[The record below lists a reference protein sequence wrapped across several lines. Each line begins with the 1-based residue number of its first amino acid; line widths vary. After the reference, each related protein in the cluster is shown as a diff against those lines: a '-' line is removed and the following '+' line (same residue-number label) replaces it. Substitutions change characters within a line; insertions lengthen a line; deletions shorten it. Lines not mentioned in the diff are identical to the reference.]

1 MQNNIKDLSIRK
13 WVEYYEE
20 TLENETGVK
29 SDKEPIRKFAIGAVI
44 KNPYAGKFSENLD
57 SLIKPSEEL
66 GVIFGERLLRCSN
79 GYPILSYGK
88 SFIIGNLGEYEHG
101 NACLTNFFAEPLR
114 AAIGGGIAWI
124 PSTGKIGGPGTEIDI
139 PLAHKDALY
148 ARSFYDTLT
157 IAINDAPKPDEILIL
172 FAAASRSRLNARLGG
187 LQEKDIIG
195 NDGLR

>member
-57 SLIKPSEEL
+57 LLIKPSEEL
-66 GVIFGERLLRCSN
+66 GAIFGERLLRCSN